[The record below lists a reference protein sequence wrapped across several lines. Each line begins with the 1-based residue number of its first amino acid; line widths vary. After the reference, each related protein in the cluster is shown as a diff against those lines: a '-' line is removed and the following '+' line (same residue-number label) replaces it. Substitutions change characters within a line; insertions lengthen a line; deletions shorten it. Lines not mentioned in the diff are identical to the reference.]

1 MFGAVF
7 PPLPEVTFRRR
18 VSPDRR
24 YAQAMAHGYGMAMG
38 FLLIMGLSASAQTG
52 VIGVIQDFE
61 SGFRPGA
68 VPCAG
73 ITTATSRE
81 TVFGQT
87 CLQVTVAP
95 DFAWRW
101 KGWADRLAFSIG
113 TPVPTAWALIF
124 LVSWAFYDN
133 PTGLRSAL
141 IYAMPAGILLLLAA
155 WPNPVEIESDD
166 ADD

>member
-1 MFGAVF
+1 MKLRVKDY
-7 PPLPEVTFRRR
+7 RRAM
-18 VSPDRR
+18 VVLVGGFHLVIGS
-24 YAQAMAHGYGMAMG
+24 AQV
-38 FLLIMGLSASAQTG
+38 LSAPSRSTG
-52 VIGVIQDFE
+52 G
-61 SGFRPGA
+61 GFAWLPTHLDADELGWLWI
-68 VPCAG
+68 VAG
-73 ITTATSRE
+73 LTML
-81 TVFGQT
+81 G
-87 CLQVTVAP
+87 C
-95 DFAWRW
+95 AWRW